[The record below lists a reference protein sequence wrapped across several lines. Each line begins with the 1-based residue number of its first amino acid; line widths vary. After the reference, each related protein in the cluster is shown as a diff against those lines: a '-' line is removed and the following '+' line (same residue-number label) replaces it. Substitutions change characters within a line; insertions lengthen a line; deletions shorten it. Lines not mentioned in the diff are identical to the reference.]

1 MIHPVGWGLAP
12 TATYDAGRGPDRPDR
27 IGCRDVVGG
36 GKPPPYKGDEII
48 EYPVGAVQC
57 AALASVSE

>member
-12 TATYDAGRGPDRPDR
+12 TAMSDPWTGPDRPDR

-36 GKPPPYKGDEII
+36 HICPPYKGDEII

>member
-1 MIHPVGWGLAP
+1 MSDPW
-12 TATYDAGRGPDRPDR
+12 TGPDWPDR
-27 IGCRDVVGG
+27 GGCRDMVGG

>member
-1 MIHPVGWGLAP
+1 MSDPW
-12 TATYDAGRGPDRPDR
+12 TGPDRPDR
-27 IGCRDVVGG
+27 GGCRDMVGG
-36 GKPPPYKGDEII
+36 HICPPYESNEII